1 MSEPNFAG
9 NIIVNLA
16 SLPDFLRT
24 PILKK
29 RMTEF
34 FSKSEDDK
42 AEIIIN
48 ALNAGPT
55 IPFPNFS
62 KLFKTWLEVL
72 ATINNENREDMFSNY
87 FRHILK
93 SPEKIILFNLDA
105 IFEIF
110 LQVDKEK
117 QQIGVSIRALSPNP
131 WEKIS
136 KYKVGETYKVK
147 IVKLIDYGAFCELI
161 DAPGVGWLLHFSELS
176 YTKKNPS
183 AKKMFS
189 IGDEIECVITEID
202 KDKRRV
208 AISHKL
214 IQENPFSTL
223 EKKYPVGSE
232 INGKISSINEYAIYL
247 KIEELDI
254 PSSPIELR
262 PGKNIAIPR
271 GTVALSEGVLGS
283 VGINPE
289 IFKIVCFSTDI
300 LIPSGISKFTS

>member
-34 FSKSEDDK
+34 FSKNQDDK
-42 AEIIIN
+42 SEIVVN

-72 ATINNENREDMFSNY
+72 TTINNENREDMFSNY
-87 FRHILK
+87 FRHILI

-117 QQIGVSIRALSPNP
+117 QQIL
-131 WEKIS
+131 
-136 KYKVGETYKVK
+136 
-147 IVKLIDYGAFCELI
+147 
-161 DAPGVGWLLHFSELS
+161 
-176 YTKKNPS
+176 
-183 AKKMFS
+183 
-189 IGDEIECVITEID
+189 
-202 KDKRRV
+202 
-208 AISHKL
+208 
-214 IQENPFSTL
+214 
-223 EKKYPVGSE
+223 
-232 INGKISSINEYAIYL
+232 ISSIKAIFDR
-247 KIEELDI
+247 LDEKSKRKMI
-254 PSSPIELR
+254 LLTPDSAR
-262 PGKNIAIPR
+262 M
-271 GTVALSEGVLGS
+271 
-283 VGINPE
+283 
-289 IFKIVCFSTDI
+289 IFNF
-300 LIPSGISKFTS
+300 

>member
-34 FSKSEDDK
+34 FSKNQGDK
-42 AEIIIN
+42 SEIIVN

-87 FRHILK
+87 FRHILI

-110 LQVDKEK
+110 LQIDKEK
-117 QQIGVSIRALSPNP
+117 Q
-131 WEKIS
+131 KI
-136 KYKVGETYKVK
+136 
-147 IVKLIDYGAFCELI
+147 L
-161 DAPGVGWLLHFSELS
+161 
-176 YTKKNPS
+176 
-183 AKKMFS
+183 
-189 IGDEIECVITEID
+189 
-202 KDKRRV
+202 
-208 AISHKL
+208 
-214 IQENPFSTL
+214 
-223 EKKYPVGSE
+223 
-232 INGKISSINEYAIYL
+232 ISSIKTVFDKL
-247 KIEELDI
+247 DEE
-254 PSSPIELR
+254 SKR
-262 PGKNIAIPR
+262 KM
-271 GTVALSEGVLGS
+271 
-283 VGINPE
+283 
-289 IFKIVCFSTDI
+289 I
-300 LIPSGISKFTS
+300 LLTPDSARTLFNF

>member
-72 ATINNENREDMFSNY
+72 AEINIENREDMFSNY
-87 FRHILK
+87 FKHILI

-110 LQVDKEK
+110 LQVDTKK
-117 QQIGVSIRALSPNP
+117 QQIL
-131 WEKIS
+131 
-136 KYKVGETYKVK
+136 
-147 IVKLIDYGAFCELI
+147 
-161 DAPGVGWLLHFSELS
+161 
-176 YTKKNPS
+176 
-183 AKKMFS
+183 
-189 IGDEIECVITEID
+189 
-202 KDKRRV
+202 
-208 AISHKL
+208 
-214 IQENPFSTL
+214 
-223 EKKYPVGSE
+223 
-232 INGKISSINEYAIYL
+232 ISSI
-247 KIEELDI
+247 
-254 PSSPIELR
+254 
-262 PGKNIAIPR
+262 
-271 GTVALSEGVLGS
+271 
-283 VGINPE
+283 
-289 IFKIVCFSTDI
+289 KIVYDKLDNSSKRKMNLLTPDSAKI
-300 LIPSGISKFTS
+300 LFNF